1 MEGTEHARVGGL
13 EGTVVLSARRMRG
26 VGVGVGA
33 FSEMVFSVPD
43 LFIGAGVITAT

>member
-13 EGTVVLSARRMRG
+13 EGTVFLSARRMRG

-33 FSEMVFSVPD
+33 FSETGVRVPD
-43 LFIGAGVITAT
+43 LSPGAGVITAT